1 MAGKIG
7 LCFLDD
13 PQEKRNGGD
22 SGQPRILSAEEKLA
36 ALKEVAAGR
45 TRAAVAREHGVVG
58 SSITR
63 WVNRLKEAGT
73 TSDEEALKALAA
85 RPPIRKTPVA
95 GISPEVEEKILKLK
109 KEHFEMGPA
118 QIRAQLH
125 RFDGI
130 RVSVKPI
137 RRVLKEAG
145 YELEKRS
152 KKDSSKD
159 CTRFEMT
166 HPNELWISDIFEFRI
181 HKEKG
186 YLVSFMDDFSRMIV
200 GHRAG
205 GSCTAQ
211 TVIELLDELIARH
224 GKPERVLTDRGG
236 QYASFKGM
244 SVFQKHLEG
253 LDIDHSMARSY
264 HPQTCGKIEA
274 FHRNLTRELMEMREF
289 ASLEEAAEA
298 IAEYIRHFNTTRAH
312 MGIGGLTPADRY
324 FGRQEEVLEEIG
336 RRCAERKSSSSDG
349 HEETRQG
356 NEPVEVL
363 QMQLRGKTLV
373 VSFCGKEFEIG

>member
-1 MAGKIG
+1 MAGKTG
-7 LCFLDD
+7 LCFLDEPED
-13 PQEKRNGGD
+13 KEKKDD
-22 SGQPRILSAEEKLA
+22 SGQSRILSAEEKLA

-63 WVNRLKEAGT
+63 WVNRLKEAGA
-73 TSDEEALKALAA
+73 TSDEEALKTLTA

-125 RFDGI
+125 RFHGI

-152 KKDSSKD
+152 QKDSSKN

-181 HKEKG
+181 HEEKG

-200 GHRAG
+200 GHRVG
-205 GSCTAQ
+205 ESCTARS
-211 TVIELLDELIARH
+211 VIDLLDEAIARH

-274 FHRNLTRELMEMREF
+274 FHRNLTRELMEIREF

-298 IAEYIRHFNTTRAH
+298 ISEYIRHFNTARAH
-312 MGIGGLTPADRY
+312 MGIGGVTPADRY
-324 FGRQEEVLEEIG
+324 FGRQEEVLEEIT
-336 RRCAERKSSSSDG
+336 RRCAERKQTSSDG
-349 HEETRQG
+349 VEKSLEG
-356 NEPVEVL
+356 NGAVEVL
-363 QMQLRGKTLV
+363 QMVLRGKMLV
-373 VSFCGKEFEIG
+373 VSFCGKEFQIG